1 MMRHLRSLV
10 DLRIDEFQMIMDWSH
25 QLKKLLGK
33 GHRPDLLKNRTC
45 ALVFEKASLR
55 TRVSFETAM
64 AQLGG
69 TALYLTGDA
78 GWRERETIGD
88 FVRVLGEYCDFL
100 VCRAFSQSTIEE
112 LVRHNA
118 VPTINGLTD
127 ESHPCQALADILTI
141 DESTGGNLRGKQ
153 LTFVGDGNNV
163 VRSLIRAAAMCGIRF
178 RLACPKKYQIPHDFI
193 EQVRLV
199 GDLDFDQC
207 EDIRSMIKDADFIY
221 TDVWTSMGQ
230 EEENEARKAAF
241 GPYQV
246 NTKLM
251 GMAPERC
258 KILHCLPARRGMEIT
273 DAVID
278 SKNSLVFQQA
288 GNRLHA
294 QKGLLIWLAI
304 ENGYTTAADVRAML

>member
-25 QLKKLLGK
+25 QLKKHLGQ

-163 VRSLIRAAAMCGIRF
+163 VRSLIRAAAMSGPRF
-178 RLACPKKYQIPHDFI
+178 RLACPKKYQIPNDFI

>member
-1 MMRHLRSLV
+1 MRHLRSLV

-25 QLKKLLGK
+25 QLKKHLGQ

-64 AQLGG
+64 SQLGG

-163 VRSLIRAAAMCGIRF
+163 VRSLIRAAAMSGLRF

-193 EQVRLV
+193 EEVRLV
-199 GDLDFDQC
+199 GALDFDQSD
-207 EDIRSMIKDADFIY
+207 DIRSMIKDADFIY

-304 ENGYTTAADVRAML
+304 ENGYTTAADVRGML

>member
-25 QLKKLLGK
+25 QLKKHLGQ

-163 VRSLIRAAAMCGIRF
+163 VRSLIRAAAMSGLRF

-193 EQVRLV
+193 EEVRLV
-199 GDLDFDQC
+199 GDLDFDQSD
-207 EDIRSMIKDADFIY
+207 DIRSMIKDADFIY

-304 ENGYTTAADVRAML
+304 ENGYTTAADVRALL

>member
-1 MMRHLRSLV
+1 
-10 DLRIDEFQMIMDWSH
+10 
-25 QLKKLLGK
+25 
-33 GHRPDLLKNRTC
+33 
-45 ALVFEKASLR
+45 
-55 TRVSFETAM
+55 M

-78 GWRERETIGD
+78 GWRQRESIGD

-112 LVRHNA
+112 LVRFDS

-127 ESHPCQALADILTI
+127 DSHPCQALADFLTI
-141 DESTGGNLRGKQ
+141 DESTGGRMRGKQ

-163 VRSLIRAAAMCGIRF
+163 VRSLIQAAAMTGVRF
-178 RLACPKKYQIPHDFI
+178 RLACPKEYQIPESFLH
-193 EQVRLV
+193 QARAL
-199 GDLDFDQC
+199 GPLDFDQSD
-207 EDIRSMIKDADFIY
+207 DIRKMVHDADFIY

-230 EEENEARKAAF
+230 EAENESRKNAF

-246 NTKLM
+246 NSQLM
-251 GMAPERC
+251 SLAPSAS
-258 KILHCLPARRGMEIT
+258 KVLHCLPARRGLEIT

-278 SKNSLVFQQA
+278 SDQSLVFAQA

-294 QKGLLIWLAI
+294 QKGLLIWLAL
-304 ENGYTTAADVRAML
+304 ENGYTTHEQIDRLL

>member
-25 QLKKLLGK
+25 QLKKHLGQ

-163 VRSLIRAAAMCGIRF
+163 VRSLIRAAAMSGLRF
-178 RLACPKKYQIPHDFI
+178 RLACPKKYQIPNDFI
-193 EQVRLV
+193 EEVRLV
-199 GDLDFDQC
+199 GDLDFDQSD
-207 EDIRSMIKDADFIY
+207 DIRSMIKDADFIY

-304 ENGYTTAADVRAML
+304 ENGYTTAADVRALL

>member
-25 QLKKLLGK
+25 QLKKHLGQ

-163 VRSLIRAAAMCGIRF
+163 VRSLIRAAAMSGLRF
-178 RLACPKKYQIPHDFI
+178 RLACPKKYQIPNDFI
-193 EQVRLV
+193 EEVRLV
-199 GDLDFDQC
+199 GDLDFDQSD
-207 EDIRSMIKDADFIY
+207 DIRSMIKDADFIY

>member
-1 MMRHLRSLV
+1 MRHLRSLV

-25 QLKKLLGK
+25 QLKKLLSQGR
-33 GHRPDLLKNRTC
+33 RPDLLKNRTC

-112 LVRHNA
+112 LVHHNA

-141 DESTGGNLRGKQ
+141 DESTGGNFRGKQ

-163 VRSLIRAAAMCGIRF
+163 VRSLIRAAAMSGLRF
-178 RLACPKKYQIPHDFI
+178 RLACPKKYQIPNDFI
-193 EQVRLV
+193 EEVRLV
-199 GDLDFDQC
+199 GQLDFDQSD
-207 EDIRSMIKDADFIY
+207 DIRSMVKDADFIY

-241 GPYQV
+241 GPFQV

-251 GMAPERC
+251 GMAPEHC

-304 ENGYTTAADVRAML
+304 ENGYTSAADARAML

>member
-1 MMRHLRSLV
+1 MRHLRSLV
-10 DLRIDEFQMIMDWSH
+10 DLRIDEFQTIMDWSH
-25 QLKKLLGK
+25 QLKKHLSQ

-100 VCRAFSQSTIEE
+100 VCRAFSQTTIEE

-118 VPTINGLTD
+118 VPIINGLTD
-127 ESHPCQALADILTI
+127 DSHPCQALADVMTI

-163 VRSLIRAAAMCGIRF
+163 VRSLIRAAAMSGLRF
-178 RLACPKKYQIPHDFI
+178 RLACPEKYQIPNGFLD
-193 EQVRLV
+193 EVRKV
-199 GDLDFDQC
+199 GKLDFDQSD
-207 EDIRSMIKDADFIY
+207 DIRSMIKDADFIY

-251 GMAPERC
+251 GMAPDRC
-258 KILHCLPARRGMEIT
+258 KVLHCLPARRGMEIT

-278 SKNSLVFQQA
+278 SKNSLVFEQA

-304 ENGYTTAADVRAML
+304 ENGYTTAADVRGML

>member
-25 QLKKLLGK
+25 QLKKHLGQ

-163 VRSLIRAAAMCGIRF
+163 VRSLIRAAAMSGLRF
-178 RLACPKKYQIPHDFI
+178 RLACPKKYQIPNDFI

>member
-1 MMRHLRSLV
+1 MKHLRSLV
-10 DLRIDEFQMIMDWSH
+10 DLGIDDFNTIMDWSH
-25 QLKKLLGK
+25 KLKRLLKHGK
-33 GHRPDLLKNRTC
+33 RPDLLKNRTC

-78 GWRERETIGD
+78 GWRQRESIGD

-112 LVRHNA
+112 LVRFDS

-127 ESHPCQALADILTI
+127 DSHPCQALADFLTI
-141 DESTGGNLRGKQ
+141 DESTGGRMRGKQ

-163 VRSLIRAAAMCGIRF
+163 VRSLIQAAAMTGVRF
-178 RLACPKKYQIPHDFI
+178 RLACPKEYQIPESFLH
-193 EQVRLV
+193 QARAL
-199 GDLDFDQC
+199 GPLDFDQSD
-207 EDIRSMIKDADFIY
+207 DIRKMVHDADFIY

-230 EEENEARKAAF
+230 EAENESRKNAF

-246 NTKLM
+246 NSQLM
-251 GMAPERC
+251 SLTPRTC
-258 KILHCLPARRGMEIT
+258 KVLHCLPARRGLEIT

-278 SKNSLVFQQA
+278 SDQSLVFAQA

-294 QKGLLIWLAI
+294 QKGLLIWLAL
-304 ENGYTTAADVRAML
+304 ENGYTTHDQIDRLL

>member
-25 QLKKLLGK
+25 QLKKHLGQ

-153 LTFVGDGNNV
+153 LSFVGDGNNV
-163 VRSLIRAAAMCGIRF
+163 VRSLIRAAAMSGLRF

-193 EQVRLV
+193 EEVRLV
-199 GDLDFDQC
+199 GDLDFDQSD
-207 EDIRSMIKDADFIY
+207 DIRSMIKDADFIY

-304 ENGYTTAADVRAML
+304 ENGYTTAADVRGML

>member
-1 MMRHLRSLV
+1 MRHLRSLV

-25 QLKKLLGK
+25 QLKKHLGQ

-163 VRSLIRAAAMCGIRF
+163 VRSLIRAAAMSGLRF
-178 RLACPKKYQIPHDFI
+178 RLACPKKYQIPNDFI

>member
-1 MMRHLRSLV
+1 MKHLRSLV
-10 DLRIDEFQMIMDWSH
+10 DLGIDDFNTIMDWSH
-25 QLKKLLGK
+25 KLKRLLKHGK
-33 GHRPDLLKNRTC
+33 RPDLLKNRTC

-78 GWRERETIGD
+78 GWRQRESIGD

-100 VCRAFSQSTIEE
+100 VCRAFSQSTIDE
-112 LVRHNA
+112 LVRFDS

-127 ESHPCQALADILTI
+127 DSHPCQALADFLTI
-141 DESTGGNLRGKQ
+141 DESTGGRMRGKQ

-163 VRSLIRAAAMCGIRF
+163 VRSLIQAAAMTGVRF
-178 RLACPKKYQIPHDFI
+178 RLACPKEYQIPESFLH
-193 EQVRLV
+193 QARAL
-199 GDLDFDQC
+199 GPLDFDQSD
-207 EDIRSMIKDADFIY
+207 DIRKMVHDADFIY

-230 EEENEARKAAF
+230 EAENESRKNAF

-246 NTKLM
+246 NSQLM
-251 GMAPERC
+251 SLAPSAS
-258 KILHCLPARRGMEIT
+258 KVLHCLPARRGLEIT

-278 SKNSLVFQQA
+278 SDQSLVFAQA

-294 QKGLLIWLAI
+294 QKGLLIWLAL
-304 ENGYTTAADVRAML
+304 ENGYTTHEQIDRLL

>member
-1 MMRHLRSLV
+1 
-10 DLRIDEFQMIMDWSH
+10 
-25 QLKKLLGK
+25 
-33 GHRPDLLKNRTC
+33 
-45 ALVFEKASLR
+45 
-55 TRVSFETAM
+55 M

-163 VRSLIRAAAMCGIRF
+163 VRSLIRAAAMSGLRF
-178 RLACPKKYQIPHDFI
+178 RLACPKKYQIPNDFI
-193 EQVRLV
+193 EEVRLV
-199 GDLDFDQC
+199 GNLDFDQSD
-207 EDIRSMIKDADFIY
+207 DIRSMIKDADFIY

-230 EEENEARKAAF
+230 EEENDARKAAF

-251 GMAPERC
+251 GMAPEHC

>member
-1 MMRHLRSLV
+1 MRHLRSLV

-25 QLKKLLGK
+25 QLKKLLGQ

-163 VRSLIRAAAMCGIRF
+163 VRSLIRAAAMSGLRF

-246 NTKLM
+246 NAKLM

>member
-1 MMRHLRSLV
+1 MKHLRSLV
-10 DLRIDEFQMIMDWSH
+10 DLGIDDFNTIMDWSH
-25 QLKKLLGK
+25 KLKRLLKHGK
-33 GHRPDLLKNRTC
+33 RPDLLKNRTC

-78 GWRERETIGD
+78 GWRQRESIGD

-112 LVRHNA
+112 LVRFDS

-127 ESHPCQALADILTI
+127 DSHPCQALADFLTI
-141 DESTGGNLRGKQ
+141 DESTGGRMRGKQ

-163 VRSLIRAAAMCGIRF
+163 VRSLIQAAAMTGVRF
-178 RLACPKKYQIPHDFI
+178 RLACPKEYQIPESFLH
-193 EQVRLV
+193 QARAL
-199 GDLDFDQC
+199 GPLDFDQSD
-207 EDIRSMIKDADFIY
+207 DIRKMVHDADFIY

-230 EEENEARKAAF
+230 EAENESRKNAF

-246 NTKLM
+246 NSQLM
-251 GMAPERC
+251 SLAPSAS
-258 KILHCLPARRGMEIT
+258 KVLHCLPARRGLEIT

-278 SKNSLVFQQA
+278 SDQSLVFAQA

-294 QKGLLIWLAI
+294 QKGLLIWLAL
-304 ENGYTTAADVRAML
+304 ENGYTTHEQIDRLL

>member
-1 MMRHLRSLV
+1 MRHLRSLV

-25 QLKKLLGK
+25 QLKKLLGQ

-163 VRSLIRAAAMCGIRF
+163 VRSLIRAAAMTGLRF
-178 RLACPKKYQIPHDFI
+178 RLACPKKYQIPHDFASKRTFHL
-193 EQVRLV
+193 VRKV
-199 GDLDFDQC
+199 WGVLD
-207 EDIRSMIKDADFIY
+207 
-221 TDVWTSMGQ
+221 
-230 EEENEARKAAF
+230 
-241 GPYQV
+241 
-246 NTKLM
+246 
-251 GMAPERC
+251 
-258 KILHCLPARRGMEIT
+258 
-273 DAVID
+273 
-278 SKNSLVFQQA
+278 
-288 GNRLHA
+288 
-294 QKGLLIWLAI
+294 
-304 ENGYTTAADVRAML
+304 

>member
-1 MMRHLRSLV
+1 MRHLRSLV

-25 QLKKLLGK
+25 QLKKHLGQ

-163 VRSLIRAAAMCGIRF
+163 VRSLIRAAAMSGLRF

-193 EQVRLV
+193 EEVRLV
-199 GDLDFDQC
+199 GDLDFDQSD
-207 EDIRSMIKDADFIY
+207 DIRSMIKDADFIY

-304 ENGYTTAADVRAML
+304 ENGYTTAADVRALL

>member
-1 MMRHLRSLV
+1 MKHLRSLV

-25 QLKKLLGK
+25 QLKKHLGQ

-163 VRSLIRAAAMCGIRF
+163 VRSLIRAAAMSGLRF

-193 EQVRLV
+193 EEVRLV
-199 GDLDFDQC
+199 GDLDFDQSD
-207 EDIRSMIKDADFIY
+207 DIRSMIKDADFIY

>member
-1 MMRHLRSLV
+1 MRHLRSLV

-25 QLKKLLGK
+25 QLKKHLGQ

-163 VRSLIRAAAMCGIRF
+163 VRSLIRAAAMSGLRF
-178 RLACPKKYQIPHDFI
+178 RLACPKKYQIPNDFI
-193 EQVRLV
+193 EEVRLV
-199 GDLDFDQC
+199 GNLDFDQSD
-207 EDIRSMIKDADFIY
+207 DIRSMIKDADFIY

>member
-1 MMRHLRSLV
+1 MKHLRSLV
-10 DLRIDEFQMIMDWSH
+10 DLRIDDFNTIMDWSH
-25 QLKKLLGK
+25 KLKRLLKQGK
-33 GHRPDLLKNRTC
+33 RPALLKNRTC

-78 GWRERETIGD
+78 GWRQRESIGD

-112 LVRHNA
+112 LVRFDS

-127 ESHPCQALADILTI
+127 DSHPCQALADFLTI
-141 DESTGGNLRGKQ
+141 DESAGGKMRGKQ

-163 VRSLIRAAAMCGIRF
+163 VRSLIQGAAMTGVRF
-178 RLACPKKYQIPHDFI
+178 RLACPKEYQIPESFLH
-193 EQVRLV
+193 QARAL
-199 GDLDFDQC
+199 GPLDFDQSD
-207 EDIRSMIKDADFIY
+207 DIRKMVHDADFIY

-230 EEENEARKAAF
+230 EAENESRKNAF

-246 NTKLM
+246 NSQLM
-251 GMAPERC
+251 SLTPRTC
-258 KILHCLPARRGMEIT
+258 KVLHCLPARRGLEIT

-278 SKNSLVFQQA
+278 SDQSLVFAQA

-294 QKGLLIWLAI
+294 QKGLLIWLAL
-304 ENGYTTAADVRAML
+304 ENGYTTHDQIDRLL

>member
-1 MMRHLRSLV
+1 MKHLRSLV
-10 DLRIDEFQMIMDWSH
+10 DLRIDDFNTIMDWSH
-25 QLKKLLGK
+25 KLKRLLKHGK
-33 GHRPDLLKNRTC
+33 RPDLLKNRTC

-78 GWRERETIGD
+78 GWRQRESIGD

-100 VCRAFSQSTIEE
+100 VCRAFSQSTIDE
-112 LVRHNA
+112 LVRFDS

-127 ESHPCQALADILTI
+127 DSHPCQALADFLTI
-141 DESTGGNLRGKQ
+141 DESTGGRMRGKQ

-163 VRSLIRAAAMCGIRF
+163 VRSLIQAAAMTGVRF
-178 RLACPKKYQIPHDFI
+178 RLACPKEYQIPESFLH
-193 EQVRLV
+193 QARAL
-199 GDLDFDQC
+199 GPLDFDQSD
-207 EDIRSMIKDADFIY
+207 DIRKMVHDADFIY

-230 EEENEARKAAF
+230 EAENESRKNAF

-246 NTKLM
+246 NSQLM
-251 GMAPERC
+251 SLAPSAS
-258 KILHCLPARRGMEIT
+258 KVLHCLPARRGLEIT

-278 SKNSLVFQQA
+278 SDQSLVFAQA

-294 QKGLLIWLAI
+294 QKGLLIWLAL
-304 ENGYTTAADVRAML
+304 ENGYTTHEQIDRLL

>member
-1 MMRHLRSLV
+1 
-10 DLRIDEFQMIMDWSH
+10 
-25 QLKKLLGK
+25 
-33 GHRPDLLKNRTC
+33 
-45 ALVFEKASLR
+45 
-55 TRVSFETAM
+55 M

-78 GWRERETIGD
+78 GWRQRESIGD

-112 LVRHNA
+112 LVRFDS

-127 ESHPCQALADILTI
+127 DSHPCQALADFLTI
-141 DESTGGNLRGKQ
+141 DESAGGKMRGKQ

-163 VRSLIRAAAMCGIRF
+163 VRSLIQGAAMTGVRF
-178 RLACPKKYQIPHDFI
+178 RLACPKEYQIPESFLH
-193 EQVRLV
+193 QARAL
-199 GDLDFDQC
+199 GPLDFDQSD
-207 EDIRSMIKDADFIY
+207 DIRKMVHDADFIY

-230 EEENEARKAAF
+230 EAENESRKNAF

-246 NTKLM
+246 NSQLM
-251 GMAPERC
+251 SLTPRTC
-258 KILHCLPARRGMEIT
+258 KVLHCLPARRGLEIT

-278 SKNSLVFQQA
+278 SDQSLVFAQA

-294 QKGLLIWLAI
+294 QKGLLIWLAL
-304 ENGYTTAADVRAML
+304 ENGYTTHDQIDRLL

>member
-1 MMRHLRSLV
+1 
-10 DLRIDEFQMIMDWSH
+10 
-25 QLKKLLGK
+25 
-33 GHRPDLLKNRTC
+33 
-45 ALVFEKASLR
+45 
-55 TRVSFETAM
+55 
-64 AQLGG
+64 
-69 TALYLTGDA
+69 LYLTGDA

-163 VRSLIRAAAMCGIRF
+163 VRSLIRAAAMSGLRF
-178 RLACPKKYQIPHDFI
+178 RLACPKKYQIPNDFI

-246 NTKLM
+246 NAKLM

>member
-1 MMRHLRSLV
+1 MKHLRSLV
-10 DLRIDEFQMIMDWSH
+10 DLSIDEFQTIMEWSH
-25 QLKKLLGK
+25 KLKRLLGQ
-33 GHRPDLLKNRTC
+33 GQRPDLLKNRTC

-64 AQLGG
+64 SQLGG

-112 LVRHNA
+112 LVRHHA

-127 ESHPCQALADILTI
+127 DSHPCQALADIMTI
-141 DESTGGNLRGKQ
+141 DEATGGKLRGRQ

-163 VRSLIRAAAMCGIRF
+163 LRSLIQGAAMTGLRI
-178 RLACPKKYQIPHDFI
+178 RLACPKPYQVHESFLK
-193 EQVRLV
+193 EVREI
-199 GDLDFDQC
+199 GELDFDQSD
-207 EDIRSMIKDADFIY
+207 DIRKMVKDADFIY

-230 EEENEARKAAF
+230 EAENEARKAAF
-241 GPYQV
+241 SPYQV
-246 NTKLM
+246 NRQLM
-251 GMAPERC
+251 AMAPDHC
-258 KILHCLPARRGMEIT
+258 KVLHCLPARRGMEIT
-273 DAVID
+273 DEVID
-278 SKNSLVFQQA
+278 SKQSFVFKQA

-294 QKGLLIWLAI
+294 QKGLLVWLAL
-304 ENGYTTAADVRAML
+304 ENRYTTSEQLKALM

>member
-25 QLKKLLGK
+25 QLKKHLGQ

-163 VRSLIRAAAMCGIRF
+163 VRSLIRAAAMSGLRF
-178 RLACPKKYQIPHDFI
+178 RLACPKKYQIPNDFI
-193 EQVRLV
+193 EEVRLV
-199 GDLDFDQC
+199 GNLDFDQSD
-207 EDIRSMIKDADFIY
+207 DIRSMIKDADFIY

>member
-1 MMRHLRSLV
+1 MKHLRSLI
-10 DLRIDEFQMIMDWSH
+10 DLQIDDFKSIMDWSH
-25 QLKKLLGK
+25 RLKVLLAQGK
-33 GHRPDLLKNRTC
+33 RPDLLKNRTC

-88 FVRVLGEYCDFL
+88 FVRVLGQYCDFL

-112 LVRHNA
+112 LAGHNA

-127 ESHPCQALADILTI
+127 ESHPCQALADVLTI
-141 DESTGGNLRGKQ
+141 DESTGGKMQGKQ

-163 VRSLIRAAAMCGIRF
+163 VRSLIRACALAGIRF
-178 RLACPKKYQIPHDFI
+178 RLACPEQYQIPSEFLD
-193 EQVRLV
+193 EV
-199 GDLDFDQC
+199 GAMGRLDFDQSH
-207 EDIRSMIKDADFIY
+207 DIHKMVKDADFVY

-230 EEENEARKAAF
+230 EAENEARKAAF
-241 GPYQV
+241 APYQV
-246 NTKLM
+246 NQQLMKL
-251 GMAPERC
+251 APASC
-258 KILHCLPARRGMEIT
+258 KVLHCMPARRGLEIT
-273 DAVID
+273 DGVID
-278 SKNSLVFQQA
+278 SKQSLVFHQA

-294 QKGLLIWLAI
+294 QKGLLVWLAL
-304 ENGYTTAADVRAML
+304 ENGYTTQAQVGRLM

>member
-1 MMRHLRSLV
+1 MKHLRSLV
-10 DLRIDEFQMIMDWSH
+10 DLRVDEYQTIMEWSH
-25 QLKKLLGK
+25 KLKRLLSQGK
-33 GHRPDLLKNRTC
+33 RPDLLKNRSC

-64 AQLGG
+64 SQLGG

-78 GWRERETIGD
+78 GWRERESIGD

-118 VPTINGLTD
+118 LPTINGLTD
-127 ESHPCQALADILTI
+127 ESHPCQALADIMTI
-141 DESTGGNLRGKQ
+141 DESTGGKMQGKQ

-163 VRSLIRAAAMCGIRF
+163 VRSLVQAAAMSGVRF
-178 RLACPKKYQIPHDFI
+178 RLACPEKYQIPSSFLD
-193 EQVRLV
+193 QVRSM
-199 GDLDFDQC
+199 GALDFDQSD
-207 EDIRSMIKDADFIY
+207 DIRKMVKDADFIY

-230 EEENEARKAAF
+230 EAENEARKAAF

-246 NTKLM
+246 NSQLM
-251 GMAPERC
+251 AMAPAHC
-258 KILHCLPARRGMEIT
+258 KVLHCLPARRGMEIT
-273 DAVID
+273 DSVID
-278 SKNSLVFQQA
+278 SDQSLVFEQA

-294 QKGLLIWLAI
+294 QKGLLVWLAL
-304 ENGYTTAADVRAML
+304 ENGYTTPSQIAKLL

>member
-1 MMRHLRSLV
+1 MKHLRSLV
-10 DLRIDEFQMIMDWSH
+10 NLRIDDFNTIMDWSH
-25 QLKKLLGK
+25 KLKRLLKHGK
-33 GHRPDLLKNRTC
+33 RPDLLKNRTC

-78 GWRERETIGD
+78 GWRQRESIGD

-112 LVRHNA
+112 LVRFDS

-127 ESHPCQALADILTI
+127 DSHPCQALADFLTI
-141 DESTGGNLRGKQ
+141 DESTGGRMRGKQ

-163 VRSLIRAAAMCGIRF
+163 VRSLIQAAAMTGVRF
-178 RLACPKKYQIPHDFI
+178 RLACPKEYQIPESFLH
-193 EQVRLV
+193 QARAL
-199 GDLDFDQC
+199 GPLDFDQSD
-207 EDIRSMIKDADFIY
+207 DIRKMVHDADFIY

-230 EEENEARKAAF
+230 EAENESRKNAF

-246 NTKLM
+246 NSQLM
-251 GMAPERC
+251 SLAPSAS
-258 KILHCLPARRGMEIT
+258 KVLHCLPARRGLEIT

-278 SKNSLVFQQA
+278 SDQSLVFAQA

-294 QKGLLIWLAI
+294 QKGLLIWLAL
-304 ENGYTTAADVRAML
+304 ENGYTTHEQIDRLL